1 MNIITGRTGT
11 PHVTAQQDRDIH
23 AGILGD
29 GMYVLPVGEQF
40 AAEQQSSNVIRIKD
54 GTLMLQGCA
63 ASIEAGEFEDVTIE
77 NGSQGMGR
85 IDLITAHY
93 HLDTSTGY
101 ESVELRVIKG
111 TPAASSPQQPSY
123 DSGIIRD
130 GAQDVDMPLYAVTL
144 NGVTITD
151 ITPLFTVLERSLAEL
166 AKSQKILWQGT
177 YMMVESTT
185 ATLSEPISEQ
195 PNGIVL
201 VFSRYESNAASDGK
215 WSFHYI
221 PKGLVVLSL
230 LHGGGCTFFNPG
242 FRLAELATKYLYI
255 EDTRIRGSN
264 YNGETGTQSGIN
276 YNNNT
281 IVLRYVL
288 GV

>member
-23 AGILGD
+23 AGLLGD
-29 GMYVLPVGEQF
+29 GAYVLPVGEKL
-40 AAEQQSSNVIRIKD
+40 AAEQQSGNVIRIKD

-63 ASIEAGEFEDVTIE
+63 ASIDAGDFEDVTIE
-77 NGSQGMGR
+77 NGTQGMQR

-93 HLDTSTGY
+93 HRDSSTGH
-101 ESVELRVIKG
+101 ESMELRVIKG
-111 TPAASSPQQPSY
+111 TPAASGPQQPSY

-130 GAQDVDMPLYAVTL
+130 GAQDVDMPLFSVAL
-144 NGVTITD
+144 DGVTITD

-166 AKSQKILWQGT
+166 AKSQKILWQGA

-201 VFSRYESNAASDGK
+201 VFGRYRNNAAEDGK
-215 WSFHYI
+215 WSFHFV
-221 PKGLVVLSL
+221 PKSVVALGLLAD
-230 LHGGGCTFFNPG
+230 GGCTFFNPG
-242 FRLAELATKYLYI
+242 FELGELGTKYLYFT
-255 EDTRIRGSN
+255 DTTIRGSS
-264 YNGETGTQSGIN
+264 YNGETGTNSGISFQ
-276 YNNNT
+276 NNS